1 MARRLFISEVVL
13 VQMFAKYGGQ
23 LRMRDI
29 CRRFG
34 VDNQV
39 ASRYL
44 NRLGAVRVSQ
54 GLYRFGREELQA
66 LFVDLWGQFSNDS
79 GSDVLVDPDLEMLWT
94 ESRVGGGKKQ
104 C

>member
-1 MARRLFISEVVL
+1 MARRLFISEVAL
-13 VQMFAKYGGQ
+13 VQMFAKCGGQ

-44 NRLGAVRVSQ
+44 NRLGAVRVRQ
-54 GLYRFGREELQA
+54 GLYRFGREELRA
-66 LFVDLWGQFSNDS
+66 LFVDLWGQFSGDS
-79 GSDVLVDPDLEMLWT
+79 EPDALVDPDLERLWT
-94 ESRVGGGKKQ
+94 ESRKGGGE
-104 C
+104 